1 MYGSCSNNAHYSAIL
16 SFMTYFSFD
25 SNLGLLL
32 LMKVFPVNFPSR
44 VYFCVYR
51 VFHWGDIVKKY
62 QKWEVG
68 HIGVGVVY
76 RIGEGSQTFRKI
88 WGKYEGHH
96 VCKGGWFPEIGVAL
110 TYIGRCCSQKLRD
123 ILKKLIQRKFWHG
136 MFYVVA
142 CSMESQKIHLIIVM
156 IFSSEYSYWVALG
169 LFSYRNITHNIALEK
184 NELQI
189 DELPYIM
196 IEFSKNCL
204 NIQAFQPSKNPSP
217 RNVWNVETL
226 E

>member
-1 MYGSCSNNAHYSAIL
+1 MALAAIMPLLSNSFIYDLFFFWLKSRPAVAYESVSCKL
-16 SFMTYFSFD
+16 SFTSLFLCLSRI
-25 SNLGLLL
+25 SLGWYCQKISE
-32 LMKVFPVNFPSR
+32 MGGWP
-44 VYFCVYR
+44 YR
-51 VFHWGDIVKKY
+51 GW
-62 QKWEVG
+62 
-68 HIGVGVVY
+68 VVY

-156 IFSSEYSYWVALG
+156 IFSPEYSYWVALG